1 MYGGIWRALLNGKKI
16 TTIVFDI
23 GGVLLDIH
31 PEKTYQ
37 YISDSTDIN
46 VGIVKNRFP
55 WDAHNEYEKGNLT
68 NKEWFFAFRD
78 SLPQPCCLKETD
90 FWKAWS
96 LLLGKEKKTVD
107 LLSVLSQSHST
118 WLLSNT
124 NPKHIQDEIEK
135 KYLFP
140 SLVDGAIYSFN
151 TRCRKPD
158 RQIYDCLL
166 ESSQV
171 DPEECIFIDDL
182 MENVEAAR
190 LLGIHAIH
198 YSNYNLL
205 SKELKDLGV
214 TIL

>member
-1 MYGGIWRALLNGKKI
+1 MSGKKI

-37 YISDSTDIN
+37 YISDSTDLEIN
-46 VGIVKNRFP
+46 VVKNRFP
-55 WDAHNEYEKGNLT
+55 WDAHDEYEKGNLT

-107 LLSVLSQSHST
+107 LLGTLSQSHST

-124 NPKHIQDEIEK
+124 NTKHIQDEIDK
-135 KYLFP
+135 KYLYQ
-140 SLVDGAIYSFN
+140 SLVDGAIYSFDVGKI
-151 TRCRKPD
+151 KPD
-158 RQIYDCLL
+158 
-166 ESSQV
+166 
-171 DPEECIFIDDL
+171 PEIFHISVNAVSYTHL
-182 MENVEAAR
+182 TLPTKRIV
-190 LLGIHAIH
+190 
-198 YSNYNLL
+198 
-205 SKELKDLGV
+205 
-214 TIL
+214 

>member
-1 MYGGIWRALLNGKKI
+1 MNGKKI

-46 VGIVKNRFP
+46 VDIIKNRFP
-55 WDAHNEYEKGNLT
+55 WDVHNEYEKGNLT
-68 NKEWFFAFRD
+68 NKEWFFAFRE

-190 LLGIHAIH
+190 LFGIHAIH

>member
-1 MYGGIWRALLNGKKI
+1 MNGKKI

-37 YISDSTDIN
+37 YISDSTDIEID
-46 VGIVKNRFP
+46 VVKNRFP
-55 WDAHNEYEKGNLT
+55 WDAHDEYEKGNLT

-107 LLSVLSQSHST
+107 LLGVLSQSHST

-124 NPKHIQDEIEK
+124 NPKHIQDEVEK

-140 SLVDGAIYSFN
+140 SLVDGTIYSFDA
-151 TRCRKPD
+151 RCRKPD

-166 ESSQV
+166 ERSQTE
-171 DPEECIFIDDL
+171 PEECIFIDDL
-182 MENVEAAR
+182 IENVEAAR
-190 LLGIHAIH
+190 LIGIHAIH

-214 TIL
+214 LIL

>member
-1 MYGGIWRALLNGKKI
+1 MNGKKI

-46 VGIVKNRFP
+46 VDIIKNRFP
-55 WDAHNEYEKGNLT
+55 WDVHNEYEKGNLT
-68 NKEWFFAFRD
+68 NKEWFFAFRE